1 MRYNELTF
9 AADWLSA
16 RHDDGSALRFT
27 RKERAVLRRLVER
40 APHLVTRAAL
50 LDLLAED
57 GADPADRNIDF
68 VVNRLRGK
76 LGDAARAPRYIATQY
91 GEGYYWV
98 ATASG
103 NTAGAASTV
112 DAGVAG
118 ATATQAAQAPVGLMI
133 GPVHGIAPDSI
144 AADLPAILGV
154 AIRAAGGLDHA
165 VPSVPVTCSQA
176 ECDTALAAARYSLE
190 VSCHIDTSRQPTR
203 LHVALVLHHRPSRHV
218 VQTFRTTVPGPAD
231 SHSPMLRQ
239 VAHQV
244 LAAMWK
250 HGVPLPGLHVPSE
263 KPLELRMHETALMLA
278 ASPDSWRESEQRIAQ
293 ARALTPDDPMLD
305 VMEGL
310 ALFTRLILEGTATHG
325 EWLDIEARIETL
337 ALRALPRVQDNPLLV
352 LSVARL
358 LFFVERD
365 HTALA
370 EQLAQDAFER
380 STAFAAAFGT
390 LAPMRMAAGRFEE
403 ALRLYDE
410 GIRLAEVG
418 SEFRISLMVMKCV
431 ALLASDDRGR
441 LDAACAE
448 LYVAKPLTRMQIG
461 LFMAPPPPAPLPPDL
476 QQTLQII
483 DRGTAQRM
491 LRYAHMAYARHF
503 RAPEHRHNML
513 KGIVGHFEQHY
524 GADIVPPLLVQARQ
538 AYA

>member
-1 MRYNELTF
+1 MRYNDLEF

-16 RHDDGSALRFT
+16 QREDGASLRFT

-50 LDLLAED
+50 LDMLAED

-76 LGDAARAPRYIATQY
+76 LGDSARAPRYIATQY
-91 GEGYYWV
+91 GEGYYWIAV
-98 ATASG
+98 AATADP
-103 NTAGAASTV
+103 GA
-112 DAGVAG
+112 DA
-118 ATATQAAQAPVGLMI
+118 ATAAAIATDSTQPAATHVGLMI
-133 GPVHGIAPDSI
+133 GPLHGIAPHSI
-144 AADLPAILGV
+144 ATDLPAIL
-154 AIRAAGGLDHA
+154 AQALRTAGGLAQA
-165 VPSVPVTCSQA
+165 VPCVPVEGTSAEQA
-176 ECDTALAAARYSLE
+176 AALAPARYALE
-190 VSCHIDTSRQPTR
+190 VSCLVDSSHQPAR
-203 LHVALVLHHRPSRHV
+203 LHLALVLHHRPTHQV
-218 VQTFRTTVPGPAD
+218 VETFRTTVPGPAD
-231 SHSPMLRQ
+231 RDSPMLRQ

-250 HGVPLPGLHVPSE
+250 HGVPLPALHVPSE

-278 ASPDSWRESEQRIAQ
+278 ASPTSWRESEQRIAQ
-293 ARALTPDDPMLD
+293 ARAVNPDDPMLD

-325 EWLDIEARIETL
+325 EWLDLEARIETL

-365 HTALA
+365 HRVLA
-370 EQLAQDAFER
+370 ERLAEDAFER

-390 LAPMRMAAGRFEE
+390 LAPMRMAAGRFDE
-403 ALRLYDE
+403 ALKLYDE

-431 ALLASDDRGR
+431 ALLASDDRAR

-448 LYVAKPLTRMQIG
+448 LYLAKPLTRMQVG
-461 LFMAPPPPAPLPPDL
+461 LFMAPPPPAPLAPDL
-476 QQTLQII
+476 QHMLQAI
-483 DRGTAQRM
+483 DRDTAQRL

-503 RAPEHRHNML
+503 QAPAHRHNML

-524 GADIVPPLLVQARQ
+524 GADIVPALLVQARQ
-538 AYA
+538 AYAA